1 MVAAGEGLP
10 FAAASFDAISHCDV
24 LCCLAPKLAVLAAC
38 RGVIRVDAVMVFT
51 VISIAPGLCA
61 ADQARAIASGPPFI
75 ATDLDYPTML
85 HCAGWQIAQQLDL
98 TAEYAAVIRRQ
109 EEENHAADLASWF
122 GELEFAEQLDRRR
135 AAAKAAEAGLLCRA
149 LFEAIPAM
157 TS

>member
-1 MVAAGEGLP
+1 M
-10 FAAASFDAISHCDV
+10 
-24 LCCLAPKLAVLAAC
+24 
-38 RGVIRVDAVMVFT
+38 IRVDGVMVFT
-51 VISIAPGLCA
+51 VISIPPGLSA

-85 HCAGWQIAQQLDL
+85 HRAGWQIAQQLDL
-98 TAEYAAVIRRQ
+98 TAEYAAAIRRQLQ

-149 LFEAIPAM
+149 LFEASRP
-157 TS
+157 